1 MNTKSFAMGQ
11 LVIIILTV
19 VSFMLIA
26 TVVSRAFSNKDDAA
40 AEALCQE
47 SIAWRAAT
55 VLNINTDEKSKNL
68 DIDVVKGKLKPIPTL
83 CKTIDKKID
92 GDQRKIKEQLANQMA
107 RCWWMFNE
115 GRYDEILHGSKV
127 VPALISNLDE
137 ANNECFVC
145 YATIINEDKFDDKK
159 ESIKSEEFLNYLA
172 TTNYTKVPDKTYL
185 DYIQSFGGPGGVQIL
200 TNIEP
205 RHAYGITFMAKNI
218 DNVESTW
225 LGWFG
230 KTISGTAGGAATVWA
245 AGTAL
250 SACTL
255 ATAGVCL
262 LGVAVLGGTTAVI
275 TYSAASDLEVLVNR
289 AYSSTERDISIVSI
303 DTLDRAQAHCF
314 KKDIAEK

>member
-1 MNTKSFAMGQ
+1 MNQKSFAMGQ
-11 LVIIILTV
+11 LVMIILV
-19 VSFMLIA
+19 IVSFMLIA
-26 TVVSRAFSNKDDAA
+26 TVVSRAFSNKDDTA
-40 AEALCQE
+40 AEALCKE

-55 VLNINTDEKSKNL
+55 VLNINTDKKSQNL
-68 DIDVVKGKLKPIPTL
+68 DIDLVKGKLKPIPAL

-92 GDQRKIKEQLANQMA
+92 GDQGKIKEQLADQMA

-137 ANNECFVC
+137 AENKCFVC
-145 YATIINEDKFDDKK
+145 YATVINEDKFDDTKK
-159 ESIKSEEFLNYLA
+159 SIKSEEFLNYLA
-172 TTNYTKVPDKTYL
+172 MTNYTKVPDKTYL

-205 RHAYGITFMAKNI
+205 RHAYGITFMAKNK
-218 DNVESTW
+218 DTESTW

-230 KTISGTAGGAATVWA
+230 KTIGGTAGGAATVWA

-262 LGVAVLGGTTAVI
+262 LGVAVLGGTTAVV
-275 TYSAASDLEVLVNR
+275 TYSAASDLEVLVNQ
-289 AYSSTERDISIVSI
+289 AYSSTYRDISIVGI

-314 KKDIAEK
+314 KKDIAEE